1 MRYYHS
7 GHCLY
12 ADKTPNHIYK
22 ILTLKKAATAFLSNM
37 EQKLPSTKYWNEYLN
52 KTVITIILL

>member
-1 MRYYHS
+1 MRYFHS

-37 EQKLPSTKYWNEYLN
+37 EQKLPSTKY
-52 KTVITIILL
+52 